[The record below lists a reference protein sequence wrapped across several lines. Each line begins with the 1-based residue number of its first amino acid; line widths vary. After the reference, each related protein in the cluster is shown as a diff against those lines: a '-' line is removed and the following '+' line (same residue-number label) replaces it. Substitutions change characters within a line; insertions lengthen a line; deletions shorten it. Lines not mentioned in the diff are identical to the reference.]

1 MDQDSLAALR
11 ALCRDADDD
20 ERVSVAA
27 DTSPRRV
34 LGQHGTGYGADDDGD
49 REDAMPTVAARVPGH
64 MDDTADAAME
74 VHADDSGGLTG
85 VVWGAGHHNLW
96 VNGEPTTVFVPDG
109 EEAVQVNGEE
119 VVFEDTITPTF
130 EALQQRLEAAD
141 SPEDKPAIGFDHP
154 NLHGES
160 VAVEAGLVEIGHPD
174 DVALSKDGR
183 EIAMTDSTLTSSNAK
198 EAHAEGAFDGMEF
211 SIVGGMAFHTD
222 DSGQRIRTDDGA
234 LVVSAVR
241 IDRPEDRIDVVM
253 DGAVSGAEIGRIP
266 ELRSAARLAASTPGA
281 PATVLTE
288 RLRAMANQGADDI
301 HMQDLNPGEYDDLQA
316 FASDVEEV
324 VQEKDEQ
331 ITEMS
336 ETVEALKP
344 KADGF
349 EEVAAAVGVDP
360 EDDDAVEEVRAA
372 LTEDLRTDVAEYEA
386 ALAKYGVAEEPEGD
400 DTKSVEERVEELKGK
415 SAHELRALRGD
426 RAHEFAQVQQRK
438 DSKTGGVS
446 ATEAAGGTAA
456 GAGGGDPSEDDEMAL
471 SAMGASLKKEFA
483 SADTDSPA
491 QFLASEY
498 DVDVSAMDTKGE
510 VISAT
515 VQARKNTED

>member
-1 MDQDSLAALR
+1 MDQDTLAALR
-11 ALCRDADDD
+11 VLCRDADGDD
-20 ERVSVAA
+20 RVSAAA

-34 LGQHGTGYGADDDGD
+34 LGQHGEGYGADGD
-49 REDAMPTVAARVPGH
+49 REGDMPTVAARVPGH
-64 MDDTADAAME
+64 MDGGADDTLE

-109 EEAVQVNGEE
+109 EEAVQVSGEE
-119 VVFEDTITPTF
+119 VVFDDTVTPTF
-130 EALQQRLEAAD
+130 DALKERLEAAD

-160 VAVEAGLVEIGHPD
+160 VAVEAGLVEIGHPNE
-174 DVALSKDGR
+174 VALSSDGR

-198 EAHAEGAFDGMEF
+198 DAHAEGAFDGMEF
-211 SIVGGMAFHTD
+211 SIVGGMAFHED
-222 DSGQRIRTDDGA
+222 DDGGHLRTDDGA

-253 DGAVSGAEIGRIP
+253 DGAVSGAEIGRLP
-266 ELRSAARLAASTPGA
+266 ELKSAARLAAADPGT
-281 PATVLTE
+281 PATALTHS
-288 RLRAMANQGADDI
+288 LRAMANQGDDDV

-324 VQEKDEQ
+324 VQSKDEQ

-360 EDDDAVEEVRAA
+360 EDDDAVAEVRAA
-372 LTEDLRTDVAEYEA
+372 LTEDLREDVAEYEA
-386 ALAKYGVAEEPEGD
+386 TLAKYAVAEDPEDD
-400 DTKSVEERVEELKGK
+400 DTKSVEARKAELKGE
-415 SAHELRALRGD
+415 SAHDLRALRGD
-426 RAHEFAQVQQRK
+426 RAHEFAQVKQRK
-438 DSKTGGVS
+438 ESAGGGVS
-446 ATEAAGGTAA
+446 ATEAAGGSGA
-456 GAGGGDPSEDDEMAL
+456 GAGGGDDGTDDDKLAL
-471 SAMGASLKKEFA
+471 AAMPAGLKREFGA
-483 SADTDSPA
+483 ADTDSPA

-498 DVDVSAMDTKGE
+498 DVDVSGMDTKGE

-515 VQARKNTED
+515 VQARKED